1 VSDERYERQTR
12 IWGKKG
18 QEIISNTSILLV
30 GAGGTGC
37 EILKNLSLLGFG
49 KICVIDLDKIEITN
63 LNRQFFFHDED
74 VGAYK
79 AEIAA
84 KRAKQI
90 NPNIEIIYFNKKIQD
105 IPIKILESYDIFISA
120 LDNISARLYL
130 NQKAVEFNKPLLDC
144 GTEGFMGH
152 VQVVIPRITP
162 CLVCQDLWVR
172 PETNFKCTY
181 ALHPRTPLDCAL
193 EARDKFFIKYNK
205 LPDPDNENDLIEL
218 LQFAETHANKFNI
231 KGVNTEIIKD
241 ALKGTVE
248 SIITINSIIGSVLV
262 NELIKILISKLEIF
276 ENLKLKIITFF
287 QFNGKTESG
296 WSVPLERDEKCPVCG
311 IEQIEIQVDRHMP
324 LIQLIQLINQKL
336 NNIFELPLI
345 VNSNDTIIYREKI
358 HLKNFQ
364 EKYPKNEL
372 DRLLKLENTPL
383 NKILKPQ
390 ELLFIKDESTG
401 IKIKVKTIF
410 N

>member
-1 VSDERYERQTR
+1 MSDERYERQTR

-63 LNRQFFFHDED
+63 LNRQFFFHDGD

-181 ALHPRTPLDCAL
+181 ALHPHTPLDCAL

-401 IKIKVKTIF
+401 IKIKVKPIF